1 MAFAP
6 ALMALVVAA
15 AHGLALYLVAR
26 RLLGRRG
33 DRRLTLVPAVGQAI
47 VALGEP
53 RSPGRRAAALAAGGV
68 ASYLTLVAA
77 AAGFAMHIGVESGQ
91 VAYEV
96 SGVTPGSPA
105 DGVLAPGDQLLRIDG
120 EAFQAGT
127 GTTPQ
132 SLIQRSGGREVSV
145 EYRRDRRTVT
155 GRLTPRHEDGVYLMG
170 VRLAPEGVAEPMPA
184 ADALI
189 FAAAHPARY
198 IVETAKH
205 MWHLVRPR
213 DSGDE
218 AFMGPVGI
226 VEAMKG
232 ERAPDAASL
241 LELACLVFALLAAL
255 DAVFIAVTVAAA
267 VRGGRR
273 SATAR

>member
-1 MAFAP
+1 MAFVP

-26 RLLGRRG
+26 RLLDRRR

-47 VALGEP
+47 VALGGP
-53 RSPGRRAAALAAGGV
+53 RYPGRRAAALVAGGV
-68 ASYLTLVAA
+68 ASYVTLVAA
-77 AAGFAMHIGVESGQ
+77 LAGFAMHIGVESGQ
-91 VAYEV
+91 VGYEV
-96 SGVTPGSPA
+96 SGVAPGSPA

-120 EAFQAGT
+120 DAFRGT

-132 SLIQRSGGREVSV
+132 SLIQRGGGREVSV

-155 GRLTPRHEDGVYLMG
+155 GRLTPRLDEGEYRIG
-170 VRLAPEGVAEPMPA
+170 VRLVPHALDRPMPM
-184 ADALI
+184 ADAVL
-189 FAAAHPARY
+189 FAAARPARY
-198 IVETAKH
+198 ILETAQQV
-205 MWHLVRPR
+205 WHFIRPP

-226 VEAMKG
+226 VEAMNG

-255 DAVFIAVTVAAA
+255 DALFIVVTIAAA

-273 SATAR
+273 SVTAR